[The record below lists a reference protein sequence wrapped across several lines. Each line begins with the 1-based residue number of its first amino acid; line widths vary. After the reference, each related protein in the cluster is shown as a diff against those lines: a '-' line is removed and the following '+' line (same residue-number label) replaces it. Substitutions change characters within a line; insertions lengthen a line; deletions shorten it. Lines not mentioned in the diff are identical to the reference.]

1 MIIECSNCTKKFK
14 IQEDRLPQDKIVA
27 FTCKNCG
34 GKIRL
39 DLRIGQT
46 INEPSNEPAPSSTK
60 LAQTPP
66 LTAAEAEQEKLK
78 DKILKS
84 VKELPPMPQVIIK
97 TQEVIS
103 DSKADAKKIAEV
115 IETDQSI
122 ATKVLKVANSA
133 YFGMSGKISSISH
146 ASVVL
151 GHKILEEI
159 VTLAG
164 AEGILAGKLPGYG
177 YDSKDLW
184 KHSLAVA
191 FASKIIANSKNPE
204 LVKEA
209 HMTGL
214 IHDVGKIILD
224 GYIVEKKAEIES
236 FMEKEEKTFFE
247 AESQYLG
254 FNHADIASDVCKK
267 WNFPESINIAIKHHH
282 QPGGSDGNEL
292 CYILHMADYVAI
304 LSGIGYDSDD
314 ILCELEEGAKDYLNI
329 TNEDVSELVLKVTE
343 SVNKISN

>member
-1 MIIECSNCTKKFK
+1 MVIECSNCNKKFK
-14 IQEDRLPQDKIVA
+14 IQEDRLPKGKIVT
-27 FTCKNCG
+27 FPCKNCG
-34 GKIRL
+34 EKFRF
-39 DLRIGQT
+39 DLRIGQV
-46 INEPSNEPAPSSTK
+46 INEKSTDSEPNDKTSTSNPQPENEIDDK
-60 LAQTPP
+60 G
-66 LTAAEAEQEKLK
+66 LK
-78 DKILKS
+78 DRILNS
-84 VKELPPMPQVIIK
+84 VKELPPMPQVVMK
-97 TQEVIS
+97 TQELLA
-103 DSKADAKKIAEV
+103 DSNADAKKIAET
-115 IETDQSI
+115 IETDQGI
-122 ATKVLKVANSA
+122 ATKVLKVANSS
-133 YFGMSGKISSISH
+133 YYSMSGKISSISH

-151 GHKILEEI
+151 GHKILGEV

-164 AEGILAGKLPGYG
+164 AEGILDGNLPGYG

-191 FASKIIANSKNPE
+191 FGSKIISNPE
-204 LVKEA
+204 NPDLVKEA
-209 HMTGL
+209 HMAGL

-292 CYILHMADYVAI
+292 CYILHMADYIAT

-314 ILCELEEGAKDYLNI
+314 ILYELEEGTMNYLNFS
-329 TNEDVSELVLKVTE
+329 NENVSEIVLKVTE
-343 SVNKISN
+343 SVNKISV

>member
-27 FTCKNCG
+27 FPCKNCG
-34 GKIRL
+34 EKIRL

-46 INEPSNEPAPSSTK
+46 VNEPSNEPDPGSAK

-66 LTAAEAEQEKLK
+66 QTAAETEQEKLK

-177 YDSKDLW
+177 YDSQDLW

-191 FASKIIANSKNPE
+191 FASKIIANSKNPG

-224 GYIVEKKAEIES
+224 SYIVEKKAEIES
-236 FMEKEEKTFFE
+236 FMETEEKTFFE

-267 WNFPESINIAIKHHH
+267 WNFPESINIAIKYHH
-282 QPGGSDGNEL
+282 QPAGSEGNEL
-292 CYILHMADYVAI
+292 CYILHMADYIAT

-314 ILCELEEGAKDYLNI
+314 ILYELEEGTMDYLRFS
-329 TNEDVSELVLKVTE
+329 NENVSEIVLQVTE
-343 SVNKISN
+343 SVNKISV

>member
-14 IQEDRLPQDKIVA
+14 IEEDRLPQDKIVA
-27 FTCKNCG
+27 FPCKNCG
-34 GKIRL
+34 EKFRL
-39 DLRIGQT
+39 DLRTGQP
-46 INEPSNEPAPSSTK
+46 INEKSKKPGPSGAK
-60 LAQTPP
+60 LAQTP
-66 LTAAEAEQEKLK
+66 LTADETDEKGLK
-78 DKILKS
+78 DKIIKS

-103 DSKADAKKIAEV
+103 DSNADAKKIAEV
-115 IETDQSI
+115 IETDQSV
-122 ATKVLKVANSA
+122 ATKVLKVANSV

-267 WNFPESINIAIKHHH
+267 WKFPESINIAIKYHH
-282 QPGGSDGNEL
+282 QPGGSDGSEL
-292 CYILHMADYVAI
+292 CYILHMADYIAT

-314 ILCELEEGAKDYLNI
+314 ILYELEEGTMDYLNFS
-329 TNEDVSELVLKVTE
+329 NENVSEIVLKVTE
-343 SVNKISN
+343 SVNKISV

>member
-1 MIIECSNCTKKFK
+1 MIIVCSNCTKKFK
-14 IQEDRLPQDKIVA
+14 IQEDRLPKDKIVA
-27 FTCKNCG
+27 FPCKNCG
-34 GKIRL
+34 EKFRL
-39 DLRIGQT
+39 DLRTGQI
-46 INEPSNEPAPSSTK
+46 INEKSNGSELSGTNLAPTS
-60 LAQTPP
+60 P
-66 LTAAEAEQEKLK
+66 TANETDDKGLK

-84 VKELPPMPQVIIK
+84 VKELPPMPQVMIK

-103 DSKADAKKIAEV
+103 DSNADAKKIAEV

-224 GYIVEKKAEIES
+224 VILWRKKQKLNPSWKKKKKRFLRQKANIWDS
-236 FMEKEEKTFFE
+236 TMRTLPQMFAKNGTFP
-247 AESQYLG
+247 
-254 FNHADIASDVCKK
+254 N
-267 WNFPESINIAIKHHH
+267 P
-282 QPGGSDGNEL
+282 
-292 CYILHMADYVAI
+292 
-304 LSGIGYDSDD
+304 
-314 ILCELEEGAKDYLNI
+314 
-329 TNEDVSELVLKVTE
+329 
-343 SVNKISN
+343 

>member
-1 MIIECSNCTKKFK
+1 
-14 IQEDRLPQDKIVA
+14 
-27 FTCKNCG
+27 
-34 GKIRL
+34 
-39 DLRIGQT
+39 
-46 INEPSNEPAPSSTK
+46 
-60 LAQTPP
+60 
-66 LTAAEAEQEKLK
+66 
-78 DKILKS
+78 
-84 VKELPPMPQVIIK
+84 MPQVIIK

-115 IETDQSI
+115 IGTDQSI

-177 YDSKDLW
+177 YDSQDLW

-191 FASKIIANSKNPE
+191 FASKIIANSKNPG

-224 GYIVEKKAEIES
+224 SYIVEKKAEIES

-267 WNFPESINIAIKHHH
+267 WNFPESIIIAIKYHH
-282 QPGGSDGNEL
+282 QPAGSDGNEL
-292 CYILHMADYVAI
+292 CYILHMADYIAT
-304 LSGIGYDSDD
+304 LSGIGYDTDD
-314 ILCELEEGAKDYLNI
+314 ILYELEEGTMDYLRFS
-329 TNEDVSELVLKVTE
+329 NENVSEIVLKVTE
-343 SVNKISN
+343 SVDKISA

>member
-27 FTCKNCG
+27 FPCKNCG
-34 GKIRL
+34 EKIRL
-39 DLRIGQT
+39 DLRIGHT
-46 INEPSNEPAPSSTK
+46 INEPSNEPGPGSAK

-66 LTAAEAEQEKLK
+66 LKTAEGDEEELK

-97 TQEVIS
+97 TQEVMS

-122 ATKVLKVANSA
+122 ATRVLKVANSA

-177 YDSKDLW
+177 YDSQDLW

-191 FASKIIANSKNPE
+191 FASKIIANSKYPG

-224 GYIVEKKAEIES
+224 NYIVEKKAEIES

-267 WNFPESINIAIKHHH
+267 WNFPESINIAIKYHH
-282 QPGGSDGNEL
+282 QPTGSDGNEL
-292 CYILHMADYVAI
+292 CYILHMADYIAT

-314 ILCELEEGAKDYLNI
+314 ILYELEEGTMDYLSFS
-329 TNEDVSELVLKVTE
+329 NENVSEIVLQVTE
-343 SVNKISN
+343 SVHKISV

>member
-1 MIIECSNCTKKFK
+1 MIIECSKCTKKFK

-27 FTCKNCG
+27 FPCKNCG
-34 GKIRL
+34 EKFRL
-39 DLRIGQT
+39 DLRIGQP
-46 INEPSNEPAPSSTK
+46 INEKSKEPGPSGTK
-60 LAQTPP
+60 LAQTP
-66 LTAAEAEQEKLK
+66 LTANETDDKGLK

-84 VKELPPMPQVIIK
+84 VKELPPMPQVLIK

-103 DSKADAKKIAEV
+103 DSNADAKKIAEV

-164 AEGILAGKLPGYG
+164 AEGILAGNLPGYG

-224 GYIVEKKAEIES
+224 RYIVEKKAEIES

-254 FNHADIASDVCKK
+254 FNHADIASD
-267 WNFPESINIAIKHHH
+267 
-282 QPGGSDGNEL
+282 
-292 CYILHMADYVAI
+292 
-304 LSGIGYDSDD
+304 
-314 ILCELEEGAKDYLNI
+314 
-329 TNEDVSELVLKVTE
+329 
-343 SVNKISN
+343 